1 MVPGM
6 EDGVGEGVES
16 DVATVPAVSAE
27 VGLRMLG
34 PLRVLRDGAEARLP
48 SSRKAAALLAYL
60 ALSPEPVPRS
70 RLCDLFWDG
79 PNDPRG
85 ELRWTL
91 AKLRPLVDGAGR
103 SRLLAADD
111 RIVLDRGGMA
121 IDALA
126 VEEAFARGLGGADTG
141 WLEALAARFDGEFLE
156 GLRIDRCPQF
166 DAWLAAQ
173 RRRFA
178 NCRIALHEELARRL
192 PPDGDA
198 CLGHLEIWVALS
210 PFDVRAHAALLGAL
224 VRRGRLEA
232 GQAHLASTRSAFQAE
247 GIDFA
252 PVMTAWLGARR
263 PLAKQ
268 EAEVRAP
275 LPAQEQKASDGRR
288 ASLAVM
294 PFTMLASPN
303 GIPAGPAAGLAG
315 SLAHDIITRLARLRS
330 LFVIARG
337 SVFALAEAGLAPDEA
352 AQKLGVDYFACGT
365 IRESGAEV
373 EVEVELVE
381 ARSARIVWTEAFTTR
396 RDLGAE
402 LLDGIGDRIVAS
414 IASEIETAERNRA
427 ILKPPSDLDAWGAYH
442 RGLWH
447 MYRFTRNDNLQA
459 RAFFTRSVALDPTY
473 ARAHAGLSF
482 THWQAAFQRWEDPA
496 DAGVEAM
503 RSAGQSL
510 IVDDNNPAAHWAMG
524 RALWLSG
531 RNEEAVAELGRCV
544 ALSPNF
550 ALGHYS
556 LSFVQAQSGEARHA
570 IAASD
575 LSRSLSPY
583 DPLLFGMMGARALA
597 HARLGEFEEAADW
610 ALQAAARPNSHV
622 NILAITMHCLALAGR
637 EAEARIHAA
646 EIRKVWPGYRV
657 DDFLRTFHFEPVAAA
672 LFRAGARRIGLD

>member
-365 IRESGAEV
+365 IRESGGGRGRSRTRGGPQRADRV
-373 EVEVELVE
+373 DRGVHDAPGPRRGTARRHRRPDRRQHRLRDRDRGAQQGHPE
-381 ARSARIVWTEAFTTR
+381 AAQRPRC
-396 RDLGAE
+396 LG
-402 LLDGIGDRIVAS
+402 
-414 IASEIETAERNRA
+414 
-427 ILKPPSDLDAWGAYH
+427 
-442 RGLWH
+442 
-447 MYRFTRNDNLQA
+447 
-459 RAFFTRSVALDPTY
+459 
-473 ARAHAGLSF
+473 
-482 THWQAAFQRWEDPA
+482 
-496 DAGVEAM
+496 
-503 RSAGQSL
+503 
-510 IVDDNNPAAHWAMG
+510 
-524 RALWLSG
+524 
-531 RNEEAVAELGRCV
+531 
-544 ALSPNF
+544 
-550 ALGHYS
+550 S
-556 LSFVQAQSGEARHA
+556 LS
-570 IAASD
+570 
-575 LSRSLSPY
+575 SR
-583 DPLLFGMMGARALA
+583 
-597 HARLGEFEEAADW
+597 
-610 ALQAAARPNSHV
+610 
-622 NILAITMHCLALAGR
+622 
-637 EAEARIHAA
+637 
-646 EIRKVWPGYRV
+646 
-657 DDFLRTFHFEPVAAA
+657 PVAHVP
-672 LFRAGARRIGLD
+672 LHPERQSAGARLLHQVRGA